1 MNHITQE
8 RHENIHPDN
17 IISDLPL
24 LPLTVVTT
32 VYVHVCMKTMHT
44 CTSHVYKKLVEMADN

>member
-32 VYVHVCMKTMHT
+32 VYVHVCMKTMHV
-44 CTSHVYKKLVEMADN
+44 HVHHMYTKS